1 MNTKQQSASEIKAS
15 LIPEVAK
22 LLRFQPVFR
31 ERRILLANP
40 PVIHRSV
47 LVVSLSFVA
56 LALVFSA
63 RAALG
68 LTMPVLEQ
76 ELGWSR
82 VFTSGAAAVALLV
95 MAVIAPIGG
104 RLVDKKG
111 PRSILLLGLAAHAVG
126 CFLVAA
132 TSNPLTFLIAF
143 GGIAAVGF
151 GLVATHVVSTAV
163 EQEVSHNTGLATGAA
178 TSGSTGGQFVFVPL
192 LAMLIGLYDWRM
204 AFVALGVGTLVVMGC
219 IYRWFPNRADV
230 VPLDAD
236 ASTQHSDLRSD
247 IVRILKLPAFQIL
260 FWSYFICGYTTSGVI
275 ETHFLPYAEFCGF
288 GPVPSALAYGVL
300 SAINLI
306 GMIAAGWLTDRMNR
320 PVLLGSI
327 YLIRGLTFVILI
339 NVGTSFE
346 TLLFFSILF
355 GLVDYSTVPVTA
367 SLVAT
372 HIGKNVMGLAFGLI
386 TAGHQ
391 VGAALGAYFGGVLYD
406 VYAQYEWVWWSSVGL
421 AVFSGIL
428 VFLLRNDPVVEA
440 QPV

>member
-15 LIPEVAK
+15 LITEAAK

-31 ERRILLANP
+31 ERLIHLANP

-47 LVVSLSFVA
+47 LVVSLSFAA

-163 EQEVSHNTGLATGAA
+163 EQEVSHNTGLATGVA

-204 AFVALGVGTLVVMGC
+204 ASVALGVGTLVVMGC
-219 IYRWFPNRADV
+219 IYHWFPNRADV

-275 ETHFLPYAEFCGF
+275 ETHFMPYAEFCGF

-428 VFLLRNDPVVEA
+428 VFLLRNDPVVEV
-440 QPV
+440 QTV